1 MPAKKLKLPPPAKSK
16 AVKLKSIK
24 PKAVKL
30 KTVKA
35 QSVPFWVG
43 FDLGGTKMLACVLDK
58 DYKVLG
64 IGRKSTQGADGVAKG
79 KRKIVQ
85 TIHDAIAAAGVNPK
99 GLQGI
104 GIGCPGLVNSE
115 KGILIDAPNLGWTN
129 IGLTTLLKAEFKK
142 PVAVLN
148 DVDAGTFGE
157 YKMGSGKGARS
168 LLGVFPGTGL
178 GAGFVYNGQLI
189 MGKKMSCMELGMI
202 YLPGTHVGSNQ
213 FGAVILEDLTSRLA
227 LASQAGV
234 ICYRG
239 QAPVLNAKTK
249 GNLTEIRSKALA
261 ASFRGGDEA
270 IMVLFRDSIRYLGM
284 GVAAVVNLLAPDH
297 ITIGGG
303 LVEELPDLYLNLL
316 QEEVKRYTVPGL
328 TTGIKYSLAKLG
340 STAVASGAV
349 AWLRQNQEGK
359 DHG

>member
-1 MPAKKLKLPPPAKSK
+1 MPPKKSKLPLPKKAK
-16 AVKLKSIK
+16 AAKL
-24 PKAVKL
+24 
-30 KTVKA
+30 
-35 QSVPFWVG
+35 QSVPFWIG

-64 IGRKSTQGADGVAKG
+64 TGRKSTQGADGALKG
-79 KRKIVQ
+79 KRKILQ
-85 TIHDAIAAAGVNPK
+85 TILEAMADAGVNPK

-104 GIGCPGLVNSE
+104 GIGCPGLVNSA
-115 KGILIDAPNLGWTN
+115 KGILIDAPNLGWKN
-129 IGLTTLLKAEFKK
+129 IGLGALLKKEFKK
-142 PVAVLN
+142 PVVVLN

-178 GAGFVYNGQLI
+178 GAGFVYNGELI
-189 MGKKMSCMELGMI
+189 MGKTVSCMELGMI
-202 YLPGTHVGSNQ
+202 YLPGTHVGSNE
-213 FGAVILEDLTSRLA
+213 FGALILEDLTSRLA

-249 GNLTEIRSKALA
+249 GNLVEIRSKALA
-261 ASFRGGDEA
+261 ASIKGGDEA
-270 IMVLFRDSIRYLGM
+270 IMVMFRSSIRYLGM

-303 LVEELPDLYLNLL
+303 LVEELPQLYLNLL
-316 QEEVKRYTVPGL
+316 QEEVNRYTVPGL
-328 TTGIKYSLAKLG
+328 TNGIKYSLAKLG
-340 STAVASGAV
+340 NTAVAAGAV
-349 AWLRQNQEGK
+349 AWLRQNQEA
-359 DHG
+359 